1 VTTPTPSELLRRFA
15 RISLAKRALLIVA
28 VMVNIYLLGI
38 IIAGFFFSDVGFD
51 WALYKEAGR
60 RVFEGGLYSWPGT
73 PYAFRYSPVS
83 AYLFAALTPLG
94 YLGWSLLHIAS
105 LAALPRRLAIL
116 ALVTFPFWADV
127 YNGNLT
133 TFAVVAAVAAL
144 AGSRFGAVSLFA
156 LAVLA
161 PRPLVLPVILWLLWK
176 RPNLRLIFVAVF
188 VIHLALV
195 LASGW
200 GGEWLASFS
209 RSADDFA
216 GRVDF
221 GPARFIGV
229 AWVPIGL
236 ALAAWLTWKGKLGLA
251 SLAASP
257 YWLLHYFL
265 MLMLDTGEVAM
276 DREGAVACARSYGGA
291 WIVARPSRTTKRRS
305 TPAGTFPV

>member
-1 VTTPTPSELLRRFA
+1 VTMPTLSDLMRRFA
-15 RISLAKRALLIVA
+15 RLSLAKRAVVIVA
-28 VMVNIYLLGI
+28 VMVNAYLLGI
-38 IIAGFFFSDVGFD
+38 IIAGFFLSDVGFD

-60 RVFEGGLYSWPGT
+60 RVFEGGLYTWPDT

-83 AYLFAALTPLG
+83 ACLFAALTPLG
-94 YLGWSLLHIAS
+94 YLGWSLLHVAS

-156 LAVLA
+156 LSVLA
-161 PRPLVLPVILWLLWK
+161 PRPLVLPVVIWLLWK

-188 VIHLALV
+188 AVHLVLV

-236 ALAAWLTWKGKLGLA
+236 ALAAWLTWRGKLGLA

-265 MLMLDTGEVAM
+265 MLMLDTREVAV
-276 DREGAVACARSYGGA
+276 DREGAVARL
-291 WIVARPSRTTKRRS
+291 
-305 TPAGTFPV
+305 